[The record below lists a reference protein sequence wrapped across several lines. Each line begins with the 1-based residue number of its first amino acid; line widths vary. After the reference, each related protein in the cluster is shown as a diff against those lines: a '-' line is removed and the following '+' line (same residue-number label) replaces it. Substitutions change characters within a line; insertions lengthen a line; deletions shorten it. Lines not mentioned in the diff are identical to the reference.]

1 LLCCGFM
8 ASDAA
13 HLDVRDLVAAAS
25 IGTVPGGAGIVS
37 RHVAVDHELL
47 TARSV
52 HAEVDGVTI
61 IDGGSIARRKLV
73 LQVRSHLPALAVHIT
88 LRGTAVPHPPGRPAD
103 SGARPGEWLVI
114 GGRHEQDVT
123 MEAGV
128 ENRGLRLNFSR
139 RYLESLAKRCPEIG
153 ARVDAVVNGQ
163 AIDVYHAA
171 PTALGSVAALIE
183 ELGQSERYGDLRRLF
198 LESTALSLLARAL
211 SGAFIAPAPLGVRE
225 RDRMLEARAL
235 LLERMRDPPTLQ
247 ALARMVG
254 TNEFR
259 LKHDFKLLFG
269 EPVHAF
275 LLRRRLEHARAL
287 LLERERSVKEIAAD
301 VGYAHVAHFS
311 AAFRKRFGM
320 PPTALRR

>member
-1 LLCCGFM
+1 M

-13 HLDVRDLVAAAS
+13 YLDQRDLHAAAS
-25 IGTVPGGAGIVS
+25 IRTAPGGAGVMD
-37 RHVAVDHELL
+37 RQVAVDHELL
-47 TARSV
+47 SVRSV
-52 HAEVDGVTI
+52 HADVGGITM
-61 IDGGSIARRKLV
+61 IDGHSMARRKLV
-73 LQVRSHLPALAVHIT
+73 LQLRNHLPALAVHIT
-88 LRGTAVPHPPGRPAD
+88 LRGTAFPHPSDRPTD
-103 SGARPGEWLVI
+103 GGTRPGEWLVL
-114 GGRHEQDVT
+114 GGQQAQDVT

-128 ENRGLRLNFSR
+128 ENRGLRVNFSR
-139 RYLESLAKRCPEIG
+139 RYLDSLARRCPEIG
-153 ARVDAVVNGQ
+153 ARVDAAVMGQ
-163 AIDVYHAA
+163 AINLVHA
-171 PTALGSVAALIE
+171 PPMALGSVASLVE

-211 SGAFIAPAPLGVRE
+211 SGARVGPAPLPP
-225 RDRMLEARAL
+225 RDRDRVLEARARL
-235 LLERMRDPPTLQ
+235 LASMRNPPTLG

-259 LKHDFKLLFG
+259 LKRDFKLLFG

-287 LLERERSVKEIAAD
+287 LLDRERSVKEIAAD